1 MGSTT
6 LLREAVQ
13 SIRAN
18 RMRTVLTML
27 GIVIGVGAVIVMV
40 ALGNGARQQI
50 EASIT
55 AAEDA
60 PLLNI
65 RPDGVVLIMAR
76 RSFADDVQVEYA
88 TSAYRADRYQLWVP
102 LAQAARPIV
111 RKP

>member
-1 MGSTT
+1 VPKT
-6 LLREAVQ
+6 LYQYLSDQ
-13 SIRAN
+13 YGI
-18 RMRTVLTML
+18 VLTW
-27 GIVIGVGAVIVMV
+27 GE
-40 ALGNGARQQI
+40 QQI

-60 PLLNI
+60 PLLGI
-65 RPDGVVLIMAR
+65 RPDGVVLVMAR